1 MLSDHCGARATN
13 SNEKAKRNEVEGHGI
28 LNLFLIT

>member
-1 MLSDHCGARATN
+1 MLSDHCGARVT
-13 SNEKAKRNEVEGHGI
+13 NEKAKRNEVEGHGI